1 MGQIRIRG
9 QGSENRGQGS
19 EVRSQRTVNFEP
31 GTWNVKLV
39 SLFQWLLEQLV
50 VACQQHY
57 GERLVALAVFGSV
70 GRGTPRPD
78 SDVDVL
84 IVAEALPN
92 GRVRR
97 ADEFRAVE
105 DALTPLLAELSSHG
119 CHTELSPVFKTRA
132 EIEQGSPL
140 LLDLV
145 DDARILYDRDDFLR
159 NALARLRAR
168 LAQVGA
174 QRIWRGEAW
183 WWDLKPDYRVGEV
196 FQV

>member
-1 MGQIRIRG
+1 
-9 QGSENRGQGS
+9 
-19 EVRSQRTVNFEP
+19 
-31 GTWNVKLV
+31 VKLEP
-39 SLFQWLLEQLV
+39 LFQQLLEQLIA
-50 VACQQHY
+50 ACLLHY

-84 IVAEALPN
+84 IVADGLPN

-97 ADEFRAVE
+97 VDEFRAVE
-105 DALTPLLAELSSHG
+105 RALAPQLAELAAAG

-145 DDARILYDRDDFLR
+145 DDARILYDRDHFLR
-159 NALARLRAR
+159 DALACLRAR
-168 LAQVGA
+168 LAQLGA
-174 QRIWRGEAW
+174 RRIWRGEAW